1 MGVTVNERR
10 GEGHQSWKSFWL
22 FSTFTIFPTQR
33 KILVLK
39 NANDAVE
46 GKNPWRIFD
55 IQCLGNLTSQFSQ
68 KESII

>member
-46 GKNPWRIFD
+46 GKILEGF
-55 IQCLGNLTSQFSQ
+55 LTFSVWG
-68 KESII
+68 I